1 MQSIVMLRRYG
12 KSDDRIIL
20 VVLLALLVVCALFVW
35 WRYDMHLAD
44 IAAASVTPAIGIWLI
59 YDYGGPLA
67 WAGGLLLLA
76 IGGFAIFCAMKRHDR
91 RATRRGNYRDEQ

>member
-1 MQSIVMLRRYG
+1 MLRRYG